1 MPLLNTISNMF
12 HHVKCL
18 YTLIFLTFL
27 CFFWPSNSLHAQN
40 FSPFVFPLKQTNS
53 WDAIKLFNDTLYF
66 SIGNNIQSEGFSN
79 RIIKVSKDLRYGVVS
94 NFLPYSSEGKLFNGN
109 NELIWCNRTQ
119 DYKNTY
125 NTQFSV
131 FNLNNKKIGPVIVG
145 DTSNYATDINVIN
158 NDILLSGY
166 YRPPTSQFGLSG
178 FLARYNIDGSK
189 IWEKYY
195 RINRDGFRTTSFDY
209 VYHTKN
215 NEILVIGKSQKDSAG
230 RWQTKVISALFDTSG
245 NLLEIKSELDSLGWQ
260 YDFVFDM
267 FRLPRLY
274 YNSSVQLNDSTYGL
288 LVYNQESQLKFPA
301 RWVFF
306 NDKGN
311 VISHRKAWMY
321 RDTVNYPFLFNSS
334 FKGLVK
340 RINGDD
346 FLALTFFNDSI
357 DRQRMIVL
365 DNELFIKKV
374 LPGIAEYDRKN
385 SQAGLSA
392 FAEDDE
398 KNFYQL
404 RFLAIDS
411 ITELDYYGSLVCKI
425 DSNGKLLSNGP
436 LFPVGLNPIGYFN
449 DILVYPNPVNHEV
462 NISSDKIKK
471 VDLEIFGV
479 ESKLLYND
487 TFSGNY
493 QFHMDNFPSGL
504 YFLRLS
510 DEYGNSLTRKI
521 IRN

>member
-1 MPLLNTISNMF
+1 
-12 HHVKCL
+12 
-18 YTLIFLTFL
+18 
-27 CFFWPSNSLHAQN
+27 
-40 FSPFVFPLKQTNS
+40 VFPLKQTNS

-145 DTSNYATDINVIN
+145 DTSNYATGINVIN
-158 NDILLSGY
+158 NDILLSGD
-166 YRPPTSQFGLSG
+166 YRPPTSQFGWSG
-178 FLARYNIDGSK
+178 FLASYNIDGSK

-215 NEILVIGKSQKDSAG
+215 NEILVIGRSQKDSAG
-230 RWQTKVISALFDTSG
+230 IWQTKVISALFDTSG

-436 LFPVGLNPIGYFN
+436 LFPVGLSKVDLLN
-449 DILVYPNPVNHEV
+449 DILVYPNPTHYKVSIDCEINRKINLEV
-462 NISSDKIKK
+462 YSIDA
-471 VDLEIFGV
+471 
-479 ESKLLYND
+479 KLLFRDRFY
-487 TFSGNY
+487 GNY
-493 QFHMDNFPSGL
+493 QFNMDEFEKGI
-504 YFLRLS
+504 YFFKLN
-510 DEYGNSLTRKI
+510 DEFGNSLTKKI